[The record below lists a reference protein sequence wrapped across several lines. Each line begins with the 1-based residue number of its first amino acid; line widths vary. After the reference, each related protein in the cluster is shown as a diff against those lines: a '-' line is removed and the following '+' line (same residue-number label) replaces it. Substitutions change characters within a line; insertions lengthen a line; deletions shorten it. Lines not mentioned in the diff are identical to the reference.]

1 MASLARDLAIILDMD
16 GVIIHSNPLHR
27 KAWEQYSRRF
37 GIETDEA
44 MHQRMYGRRNDDIV
58 SDFFGPQL
66 TIEEVR
72 EHGAAKE
79 RLYRELMGPVVKESL
94 VPGVVEFLARH
105 RSLAIAM
112 ATSAEP
118 ENVEFL
124 LEAAGLRPYF
134 RAIVDGHQV
143 RDPKPHPE
151 IYLKAAEMLQASP
164 RDCVAFEDSFA
175 GVQSARSAG
184 MMVVGIQ
191 TTHDELP
198 GVDLQI
204 RDFNS
209 PELEP
214 WLASR

>member
-1 MASLARDLAIILDMD
+1 MARNLALILDMD
-16 GVIIHSNPLHR
+16 GVNIHSNPLHR

-58 SDFFGPQL
+58 RDFFGPQL
-66 TIEEVR
+66 TPEEVH

-105 RSLAIAM
+105 CSLPVAM

-124 LEAAGLRPYF
+124 LDAAGLRPYF

-143 RDPKPHPE
+143 LDPKPHPE
-151 IYLKAAEMLQASP
+151 IYLKAAKLLQSSP
-164 RDCVAFEDSFA
+164 RDCIAFEDSFA
-175 GVQSARSAG
+175 GIQSAQSAG
-184 MMVVGIQ
+184 MMVVGVR
-191 TTHDELP
+191 TTHDELS
-198 GVDLQI
+198 GVDLRI
-204 RDFNS
+204 RDFDS

>member
-1 MASLARDLAIILDMD
+1 MASLARDLALILDMD

-37 GIETDEA
+37 GIDTDEA
-44 MHQRMYGRRNDDIV
+44 MHRRMYGRRNDDIV
-58 SDFFGPQL
+58 RDFFGPQL
-66 TIEEVR
+66 TPHEVH

-79 RLYRELMGPVVKESL
+79 RLYRELMGPMVKESL
-94 VPGVVEFLARH
+94 VPGVVEFLKRH
-105 RSLAIAM
+105 REAPIAM

-143 RDPKPHPE
+143 HDPKPHPE
-151 IYLKAAEMLQASP
+151 IYLKAAELLGAVP

-175 GVQSARSAG
+175 GIQSAQSAG
-184 MMVVGIQ
+184 MRVVGIRS
-191 TTHDELP
+191 THDELP

-204 RDFNS
+204 RDFDS

>member
-1 MASLARDLAIILDMD
+1 MASLARDLALILDMD

-58 SDFFGPQL
+58 RDFFGPQL
-66 TIEEVR
+66 TPEEVH

-105 RSLAIAM
+105 RNIPIAM

-143 RDPKPHPE
+143 RDSKPHPE
-151 IYLKAAEMLQASP
+151 IYLKAAEMLRASP

-175 GVQSARSAG
+175 GIQSAQSAG
-184 MMVVGIQ
+184 MMVVGVR

-204 RDFNS
+204 WDFNS

>member
-1 MASLARDLAIILDMD
+1 MASLARDLALILDMD

-58 SDFFGPQL
+58 RDFFGPQL
-66 TIEEVR
+66 TPEEVH

-105 RSLAIAM
+105 RHLPIAM

-151 IYLKAAEMLQASP
+151 IYLKAAEMLRASP
-164 RDCVAFEDSFA
+164 RNCVAFEDSFA
-175 GVQSARSAG
+175 GIQSAQSAG
-184 MMVVGIQ
+184 MMVVGVR

-204 RDFNS
+204 WDFNS

>member
-1 MASLARDLAIILDMD
+1 
-16 GVIIHSNPLHR
+16 
-27 KAWEQYSRRF
+27 
-37 GIETDEA
+37 
-44 MHQRMYGRRNDDIV
+44 
-58 SDFFGPQL
+58 
-66 TIEEVR
+66 
-72 EHGAAKE
+72 
-79 RLYRELMGPVVKESL
+79 VKESL

-105 RSLAIAM
+105 ANLPVAM

-151 IYLKAAEMLQASP
+151 IYLKASELLRAEP

-175 GVQSARSAG
+175 GTQSARSAG
-184 MMVVGIQ
+184 MMVVGVLA
-191 TTHDELP
+191 THDELP
-198 GVDLQI
+198 GVALQI
-204 RDFNS
+204 RNFNS

>member
-1 MASLARDLAIILDMD
+1 MD

-27 KAWEQYSRRF
+27 QAWELYGRRF
-37 GIETDEA
+37 GIDVDEA

-58 SDFFGPQL
+58 RDFFGLHL
-66 TIEEVR
+66 TPDEVR

-79 RLYRELMGPVVKESL
+79 RLYREMMGPVFNQSL
-94 VPGVVEFLARH
+94 VPGVREFLERH
-105 RSLAIAM
+105 RDLPIAM

-124 LEAAGLRPYF
+124 LESARLRAHF
-134 RAIVDGHQV
+134 RAVVDGHQV
-143 RDPKPHPE
+143 RHPKPHPE
-151 IYLKAAEMLQASP
+151 IYRKAAELLGVAP
-164 RDCVAFEDSFA
+164 PDCVAFEDSFA
-175 GVQSARSAG
+175 GVQSARAAG
-184 MMVVGIQ
+184 MAVVGVL

-198 GVDLQI
+198 GVDLEI

>member
-1 MASLARDLAIILDMD
+1 LARDLALILDMD

-27 KAWEQYSRRF
+27 KAWEEYSRRY
-37 GIETDEA
+37 GIEMDEA

-58 SDFFGPQL
+58 RDFFGPQL
-66 TIEEVR
+66 TPQEVR

-79 RLYRELMGPVVKESL
+79 RLYRELMGPVVKQSL

-105 RSLAIAM
+105 RGMPIAM

-124 LEAAGLRPYF
+124 LEAAGLGPYF

-151 IYLKAAEMLQASP
+151 IYLKAAELLQASP
-164 RDCVAFEDSFA
+164 HECVGFEDSFA
-175 GVQSARSAG
+175 GIQSAQSAG
-184 MMVVGIQ
+184 MMVVGIL

>member
-1 MASLARDLAIILDMD
+1 MASLARELALILDMD

-27 KAWEQYSRRF
+27 KAWEEYSRQF
-37 GIETDEA
+37 GIEMDEA
-44 MHQRMYGRRNDDIV
+44 MHRRMYGRRNDDIV
-58 SDFFGPQL
+58 RDVFGPQL
-66 TIEEVR
+66 TPEEVR

-79 RLYRELMGPVVKESL
+79 RLYRELMGPIVKQSL

-105 RSLAIAM
+105 RGAPIAM

-124 LEAAGLRPYF
+124 LNAAGLRSYF

-143 RDPKPHPE
+143 LNPKPHPE
-151 IYLKAAEMLQASP
+151 IYLTSAELLRADP
-164 RDCVAFEDSFA
+164 RNCVAFEDSFA
-175 GVQSARSAG
+175 GIQSAGSAD

-191 TTHDELP
+191 TTPDDLP

-204 RDFNS
+204 RDFTS
-209 PELEP
+209 PE
-214 WLASR
+214 

>member
-1 MASLARDLAIILDMD
+1 
-16 GVIIHSNPLHR
+16 
-27 KAWEQYSRRF
+27 
-37 GIETDEA
+37 
-44 MHQRMYGRRNDDIV
+44 
-58 SDFFGPQL
+58 
-66 TIEEVR
+66 
-72 EHGAAKE
+72 
-79 RLYRELMGPVVKESL
+79 
-94 VPGVVEFLARH
+94 
-105 RSLAIAM
+105 M

-143 RDPKPHPE
+143 HDPKPHPE
-151 IYLKAAEMLQASP
+151 IYLKAAGMLRAEP
-164 RDCVAFEDSFA
+164 CDCVAFEDSFA
-175 GVQSARSAG
+175 GIESARSAG
-184 MMVVGIQ
+184 MMVVGVR

-204 RDFNS
+204 LDFNS

>member
-1 MASLARDLAIILDMD
+1 MASLARDLALILDMD
-16 GVIIHSNPLHR
+16 GVIVHSNPLHR

-37 GIETDEA
+37 GIETTEA

-58 SDFFGPQL
+58 RDFFGPQL
-66 TIEEVR
+66 TPAEVK

-79 RLYRELMGPVVKESL
+79 RLYRELMGPVLKESL
-94 VPGVVEFLARH
+94 VPGMVEFLARH
-105 RSLAIAM
+105 HTVPIAM

-124 LEAAGLRPYF
+124 LDAAGLRLYF

-143 RDPKPHPE
+143 RDPKPYPE
-151 IYLKAAEMLQASP
+151 IYLKAAELLRAAP

-175 GVQSARSAG
+175 GIQSARSAG
-184 MMVVGIQ
+184 MMVVGVR

>member
-1 MASLARDLAIILDMD
+1 MASLARELALILDMD

-27 KAWEQYSRRF
+27 KAWEEYSRRF
-37 GIETDEA
+37 GIEMDEA
-44 MHQRMYGRRNDDIV
+44 MHRRMYGRRNDDIV
-58 SDFFGPQL
+58 RDVFGPQL
-66 TIEEVR
+66 TSEEVR

-79 RLYRELMGPVVKESL
+79 RLYRNLMSPVVKQSL
-94 VPGVVEFLARH
+94 VPGLAEFLVRH
-105 RSLAIAM
+105 RGMPIAI

-134 RAIVDGHQV
+134 RAIVDGNQV

-151 IYLKAAEMLQASP
+151 IYLKASELLRADP
-164 RDCVAFEDSFA
+164 RNCVAFEDSFA

-184 MMVVGIQ
+184 MMVVGVR

-198 GVDLQI
+198 GADLQI

>member
-1 MASLARDLAIILDMD
+1 MASLARDLALILDMD

-27 KAWEQYSRRF
+27 IAWEQYSRRF

-58 SDFFGPQL
+58 RDFFGPQL
-66 TIEEVR
+66 TPEQVH

-105 RSLAIAM
+105 RSLPVAM

-124 LEAAGLRPYF
+124 LEAAGLRPFF

-143 RDPKPHPE
+143 HAPKPHPE
-151 IYLKAAEMLQASP
+151 IYLKAAGMLQASP
-164 RDCVAFEDSFA
+164 GDCVAFEDSFA
-175 GVQSARSAG
+175 GIESARSAG
-184 MMVVGIQ
+184 MMVVGVQ
-191 TTHDELP
+191 TTHDDLP

-204 RDFNS
+204 RDFKS

>member
-1 MASLARDLAIILDMD
+1 MASLASDLALILDMD

-58 SDFFGPQL
+58 RDFFGPRL
-66 TIEEVR
+66 TLEEVR

-79 RLYRELMGPVVKESL
+79 RLYRELMGPVLKESL

-105 RSLAIAM
+105 GSLPIAM

-151 IYLKAAEMLQASP
+151 IYLKAAELLRASP
-164 RDCVAFEDSFA
+164 RHCVAFEDSFA
-175 GVQSARSAG
+175 GIQSARSAG
-184 MMVVGIQ
+184 MMVVGVR

-198 GVDLQI
+198 GVGLQI
-204 RDFNS
+204 GDFNS

>member
-1 MASLARDLAIILDMD
+1 
-16 GVIIHSNPLHR
+16 
-27 KAWEQYSRRF
+27 
-37 GIETDEA
+37 
-44 MHQRMYGRRNDDIV
+44 
-58 SDFFGPQL
+58 
-66 TIEEVR
+66 
-72 EHGAAKE
+72 
-79 RLYRELMGPVVKESL
+79 MGPAVKESL

-105 RSLAIAM
+105 RSLPIAM

-124 LEAAGLRPYF
+124 LEAAGFRPYF
-134 RAIVDGHQV
+134 HAIVDGHQV

-151 IYLKAAEMLQASP
+151 IYLKAAELLRASP
-164 RDCVAFEDSFA
+164 PECVAFEDSFA
-175 GVQSARSAG
+175 GIQSARSAG
-184 MMVVGIQ
+184 MMVVGVL

>member
-1 MASLARDLAIILDMD
+1 LARDLALILDMD

-37 GIETDEA
+37 GIEADEA

-58 SDFFGPQL
+58 RDFFGPQL
-66 TIEEVR
+66 TPEEVH

-79 RLYRELMGPVVKESL
+79 RLYRELMGPSVRESL

-105 RSLAIAM
+105 RGLPVAM

-143 RDPKPHPE
+143 HDPKPHPE
-151 IYLKAAEMLQASP
+151 IYLKAAELLQASP
-164 RDCVAFEDSFA
+164 PAVWPSRIPSPVFSRL
-175 GVQSARSAG
+175 G
-184 MMVVGIQ
+184 
-191 TTHDELP
+191 LP
-198 GVDLQI
+198 
-204 RDFNS
+204 
-209 PELEP
+209 
-214 WLASR
+214 A

>member
-1 MASLARDLAIILDMD
+1 MTIQAGLALIFDMD
-16 GVIIHSNPLHR
+16 GVIVDSNPIH
-27 KAWEQYSRRF
+27 KEAWAAYNRRF
-37 GIETDEA
+37 GIETSEA

-58 SDFFGPQL
+58 RDFFGPQL
-66 TIEEVR
+66 TPEEVH

-79 RLYRELMGPVVKESL
+79 RLYRELMGPSVRESL

-105 RSLAIAM
+105 RGLPIAM

-143 RDPKPHPE
+143 HDPKPHPE
-151 IYLKAAEMLQASP
+151 IYLKAAELLQASP

-175 GVQSARSAG
+175 GIQSARAAG
-184 MMVVGIQ
+184 MMVVGVL

>member
-1 MASLARDLAIILDMD
+1 MASLARELALILDMD

-58 SDFFGPQL
+58 RDFFGPQL
-66 TIEEVR
+66 APDEVR

-79 RLYRELMGPVVKESL
+79 RLYRDLMGPAVQESL

-105 RSLAIAM
+105 RGMPIAM

-118 ENVEFL
+118 ENVDFL
-124 LEAAGLRPYF
+124 LNAAGLRPYF
-134 RAIVDGHQV
+134 RAIVDGNQV

-151 IYLKAAEMLQASP
+151 IYLKAAELLRAEP
-164 RDCVAFEDSFA
+164 HECVAFEDSFA
-175 GVQSARSAG
+175 GIQSARSAG
-184 MMVVGIQ
+184 MTVVGVR

>member
-1 MASLARDLAIILDMD
+1 MD

-37 GIETDEA
+37 GIETGEA

-58 SDFFGPQL
+58 RDFFGPQL
-66 TIEEVR
+66 TPEEVH

-105 RSLAIAM
+105 RSLPVAM

-124 LEAAGLRPYF
+124 LDAAGLRPYF
-134 RAIVDGHQV
+134 RAKVDGHQV

-151 IYLKAAEMLQASP
+151 IYLKAAKLLQSSP
-164 RDCVAFEDSFA
+164 RDCIAFEDSFA
-175 GVQSARSAG
+175 GIQSAQSAG
-184 MMVVGIQ
+184 MMVVGVR
-191 TTHDELP
+191 TTYDELP

-214 WLASR
+214 WPASR

>member
-1 MASLARDLAIILDMD
+1 MANLARDLALILDMD

-58 SDFFGPQL
+58 RDFFGAQL
-66 TIEEVR
+66 TPEEVR

-79 RLYRELMGPVVKESL
+79 RLYRELMGPAVKESL

-105 RSLAIAM
+105 RSLPIAM

-134 RAIVDGHQV
+134 RAIVDGNQV

-151 IYLKAAEMLQASP
+151 IYLKAAELLRASP
-164 RDCVAFEDSFA
+164 PECVAFEDSFA
-175 GVQSARSAG
+175 GIQSARSAG
-184 MMVVGIQ
+184 MMVVGVL

>member
-1 MASLARDLAIILDMD
+1 LARELALILDMD

-27 KAWEQYSRRF
+27 TAWEQYSRRF
-37 GIETDEA
+37 GIETTEE

-58 SDFFGPQL
+58 RDFFGAQL
-66 TIEEVR
+66 TIQRVH

-79 RLYRELMGPVVKESL
+79 RLYRELMRPVMKDSL
-94 VPGVVEFLARH
+94 VPGVVDFLARH
-105 RSLAIAM
+105 AGHPLAM

-124 LEAAGLRPYF
+124 LDGANLRRYF
-134 RAIVDGHQV
+134 RAVVDGHQV

-151 IYLKAAEMLQASP
+151 IYLKAAALLERSP
-164 RDCVAFEDSFA
+164 SHCVAFEDSYA
-175 GVQSARSAG
+175 GVESARRAG
-184 MMVVGIQ
+184 MTVVGLQ

-198 GVDLQI
+198 GADLLI

>member
-1 MASLARDLAIILDMD
+1 MASLARDLALILDMD

-37 GIETDEA
+37 GIDTDEA

-58 SDFFGPQL
+58 RDFFGPQL
-66 TIEEVR
+66 TPHEVH
-72 EHGAAKE
+72 ELGAAME

-94 VPGVVEFLARH
+94 VPGVVEFLKRH
-105 RSLAIAM
+105 REVPIAM

-151 IYLKAAEMLQASP
+151 IYLKAAELLGAVP

-175 GVQSARSAG
+175 GIQSAQSAG
-184 MMVVGIQ
+184 MRVVGIRS
-191 TTHDELP
+191 THDELP

-204 RDFNS
+204 RDFDS

>member
-1 MASLARDLAIILDMD
+1 MAHELALILDMD
-16 GVIIHSNPLHR
+16 GVVIHSNPLHR

-37 GIETDEA
+37 GIEMDEA

-58 SDFFGPQL
+58 RDVFGPQL
-66 TIEEVR
+66 TPEQVR

-105 RSLAIAM
+105 RGTPTAM

-118 ENVEFL
+118 ENVDFIL
-124 LEAAGLRPYF
+124 DAAGIRPYF

-143 RDPKPHPE
+143 RNPKPHPE
-151 IYLKAAEMLQASP
+151 IYLKAAELLRAEP
-164 RDCVAFEDSFA
+164 HNCGAFEDSFA
-175 GVQSARSAG
+175 GIQSARSAG
-184 MMVVGIQ
+184 MTVVGVR

-198 GVDLQI
+198 GVDLEI